1 MGLIMNTVPLYLLLV
16 SYGLTF
22 KTLYLSCA
30 FMGWAHTSEKGMDIC
45 GKMRYDG
52 RRKRFGCT

>member
-1 MGLIMNTVPLYLLLV
+1 MNTVPLYLLLV
-16 SYGLTF
+16 SYGLIF

-30 FMGWAHTSEKGMDIC
+30 FMRWAHTSEKGMDIC

-52 RRKRFGCT
+52 GRKRFGCT